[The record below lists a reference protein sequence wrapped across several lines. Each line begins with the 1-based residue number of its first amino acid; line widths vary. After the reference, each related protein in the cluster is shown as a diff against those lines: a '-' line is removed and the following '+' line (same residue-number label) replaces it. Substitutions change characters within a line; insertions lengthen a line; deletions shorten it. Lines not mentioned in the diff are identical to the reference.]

1 LQRAT
6 IGTQQKD
13 LSPKIRTTEALASP
27 RRNSKVKATTLNVYS
42 SLWRLIM
49 MSSLAVG
56 VAALVLSV
64 SASLGADITVGFVT
78 ALSGPGAS
86 IGIPY
91 EKGVLAGYEYADKVG
106 DHKIRLIRLDDA
118 SDPSAATRNARKLVE
133 EEKIDVLM
141 GTSGVPGTIAMVVV
155 AAETKTPM
163 ISLTPASQPQ
173 GPHGQWLISIPQPPP
188 LMVAAVVE
196 RMKNDNVKK
205 AAYIGYSD
213 SWGDLVYDA
222 LMKNVTGTPIEVVT
236 NERYARADTSVTGQT
251 LKIIAARPDAV
262 ITGGSGTP
270 GALPYLALAERG
282 YKGGLYG
289 THALINPDFVRVG
302 GRAVEGVVAPTGP
315 VIVAEQLPDSNPT
328 KKVSLAYREVYQKAN
343 NAPTNDAFSAYAF
356 DAWLVLL
363 DAAKRAMAKAPPGT
377 PQFREAFRDA
387 MLATKDI
394 VGTHGVYNFQP
405 GGFFGVDE
413 RARVLVQL
421 KQGKWTLLP

>member
-1 LQRAT
+1 MISRLTVVAA
-6 IGTQQKD
+6 
-13 LSPKIRTTEALASP
+13 ALA
-27 RRNSKVKATTLNVYS
+27 
-42 SLWRLIM
+42 M
-49 MSSLAVG
+49 FM
-56 VAALVLSV
+56 
-64 SASLGADITVGFVT
+64 SASFAADIAVGFVT
-78 ALSGPGAS
+78 SLSGPGAS

-91 EKGVLAGYEYADKVG
+91 EKGIIAGHAYADKVG
-106 DHKIRLIRLDDA
+106 DHNIKLIRLDDA

-133 EEKIDVLM
+133 EEKADVLI
-141 GTSGVPGTIAMVVV
+141 GTSGVPGTVAMAV

-173 GPHGQWLISIPQPPP
+173 SPNGQWLISIPQPPP

-196 RMKNDNVKK
+196 RMKKDNVKK
-205 AAYIGYSD
+205 AAYIGFSD

-222 LMKNVTGTPIEVVT
+222 IMKNVGGTGIEIVT

-302 GRAVEGVVAPTGP
+302 GRAVEGVIAPTGP
-315 VIVAEQLPDSNPT
+315 VIVAEQLPDSNST
-328 KKVSLAYREVYQKAN
+328 KKVSLKYREIYQKAN
-343 NAPTNDAFSAYAF
+343 NAPTNDAFSAYSF

-363 DAAKRAMAKAPPGT
+363 DAAKRALEKAQPGT

-387 MLATKDI
+387 MISTKEI

-405 GGFFGVDE
+405 GNFFGVDE
-413 RARVLVQL
+413 RSRVLVQL
-421 KQGKWTLLP
+421 QKGKWMLLP